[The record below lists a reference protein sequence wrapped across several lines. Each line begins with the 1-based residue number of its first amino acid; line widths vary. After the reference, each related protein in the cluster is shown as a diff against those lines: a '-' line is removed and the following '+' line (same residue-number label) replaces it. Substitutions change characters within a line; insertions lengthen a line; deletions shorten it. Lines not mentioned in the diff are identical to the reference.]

1 MSDEPVVLI
10 CALVALVDEPVL
22 DSVVGRCGMCK
33 EDVWMSPKMI
43 EFRIQVPDSIIRCL
57 PCAYGEFDF
66 RESTT
71 MPVPGDNGPEA
82 RQISRDLTATLSILQ
97 DAGVEKWPFDQ
108 PTQKGDT

>member
-10 CALVALVDEPVL
+10 CALVAVVDEPVL
-22 DSVVGRCGMCK
+22 GSVVGRCGMCK

-66 RESTT
+66 RESTA
-71 MPVPGDNGPEA
+71 MPVPGDDGPGAKHIA
-82 RQISRDLTATLSILQ
+82 RVLSATISTLQ
-97 DAGVEKWPFDQ
+97 DAGIKQWPE
-108 PTQKGDT
+108 T